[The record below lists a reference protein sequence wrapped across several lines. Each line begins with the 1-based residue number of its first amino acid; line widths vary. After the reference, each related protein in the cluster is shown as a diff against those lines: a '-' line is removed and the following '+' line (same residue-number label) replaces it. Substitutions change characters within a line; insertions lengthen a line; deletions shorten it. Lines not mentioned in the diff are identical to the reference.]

1 MNSCALIEVT
11 GESISLTGKTAS
23 AVVKTSG
30 TIIHRSGKLGGMGG
44 NKLFGKRTI
53 KLEKE
58 GNLLYVVAKLNRH
71 LKTRLA
77 LDTGASTV
85 QISSKVAK
93 LLDLNLNKGEITTC
107 ELADGSLISAT
118 LVTLDEITIGRVKVK
133 DVETVIIEDET
144 KIPSNGLLGM
154 SFLERF
160 NFSIDTERNL
170 LILKRKS
177 P

>member
-1 MNSCALIEVT
+1 MNSCSLIGLT
-11 GESISLTGKTAS
+11 GETVSLAGKTAS
-23 AVVKTSG
+23 ALVKTSG
-30 TIIHRSGKLGGMGG
+30 TIIQTSGKLGGMGA

-53 KLEKE
+53 RLEKE
-58 GNLLYVVAKLNRH
+58 GNLLYVVAKLNRN

-93 LLDLNLNKGEITTC
+93 LLDLNLSKGEITTC

-118 LVTLDEITIGRVKVK
+118 LITLDEIKIGRVKVK
-133 DVETVIIEDET
+133 DVETVVIDDES
-144 KIPSNGLLGM
+144 KLPANGLLGM
-154 SFLERF
+154 SFLKEF
-160 NFSIDTERNL
+160 NFSIDTEQNL
-170 LILKRKS
+170 LIVKRKS